1 MQHQH
6 STGVNILSY
15 THLTL
20 IERESLQELHEKG
33 YSIRKIAK
41 ILGRSPST
49 ISRELKRNFSK
60 RRKHYRSWGAHV
72 KYLSRRKNCH
82 RKNNLL
88 IYTDIYNYVFD
99 KLLSFWSPEIIAKT
113 WNINHNIKISFSSI
127 YRGIYDNL
135 FPGITAKSHLRRRGR
150 PYITER
156 KSYTKHPD
164 KSIHNRDSV
173 VDERGRF
180 GDYEGDTIYGSVGKG
195 YLVIAIDRK
204 SRYLVAATCKDK
216 SILSINEAFRE
227 AFEKAS
233 LKIKPLT
240 LTLDNGS
247 EFNGYA
253 DIEKD
258 LDLEI
263 YFADVH
269 APWQRGSNENINGL
283 LRFFFPRG
291 TDFRKI
297 TRVQLDAVLDK
308 INNRPRKC
316 LDLLS
321 PIDYFYQSVA
331 LGLTI

>member
-1 MQHQH
+1 M
-6 STGVNILSY
+6 SY

-20 IERESLQELHEKG
+20 IERECLQELYEKG

-41 ILGRSPST
+41 ILERSPST
-49 ISRELKRNFSK
+49 ISRELKRNSSK

-72 KYLSRRKNCH
+72 KYLARRKNCH

-99 KLLSFWSPEIIAKT
+99 KLHSFWSPEIIADK
-113 WNINHNIKISFSSI
+113 WNLNHNIKISFSSI
-127 YRGIYDNL
+127 YRAIRSKL
-135 FPGITAKSHLRRRGR
+135 FPGISPASHLRRRGK
-150 PYITER
+150 PYRTER
-156 KSYTKHPD
+156 KSYTKHSE
-164 KSIHNRDSV
+164 KSIHNRDSII
-173 VDERGRF
+173 DERGRF
-180 GDYEGDTIYGSVGKG
+180 GDFEGDTIYGSVGKG
-195 YLVIAIDRK
+195 YLVTAIDRK
-204 SRYLVAATCKDK
+204 SRFLVAATCKDK
-216 SILSINEAFRE
+216 SISSINSAFRE

-263 YFADVH
+263 YFADLH

-291 TDFRKI
+291 TDFRKV

-316 LDLLS
+316 LDILS
-321 PIDYFYQSVA
+321 PIDYFNQSVA
-331 LGLTI
+331 HGLTI

>member
-1 MQHQH
+1 M
-6 STGVNILSY
+6 SY

-20 IERESLQELHEKG
+20 IERECLQELYEKG

-41 ILGRSPST
+41 ILERSPST
-49 ISRELKRNFSK
+49 ISRELKRNSSK

-72 KYLSRRKNCH
+72 KYLARRKNCH
-82 RKNNLL
+82 RRNNLL

-99 KLLSFWSPEIIAKT
+99 KLHSFWSPEIIADK
-113 WNINHNIKISFSSI
+113 WNLNHNIKISFSSI
-127 YRGIYDNL
+127 YRAIRSKL
-135 FPGITAKSHLRRRGR
+135 FPGISPASHLRRRGK
-150 PYITER
+150 PYRTER
-156 KSYTKHPD
+156 KSYTKHSE
-164 KSIHNRDSV
+164 KSIHNRDSII
-173 VDERGRF
+173 DERGRF
-180 GDYEGDTIYGSVGKG
+180 GDFEGDTIYGSVGKG
-195 YLVIAIDRK
+195 YLVTAIDRK
-204 SRYLVAATCKDK
+204 SRFLVAATCKDK
-216 SILSINEAFRE
+216 SISSINSAFRE

-263 YFADVH
+263 YFADLH

-291 TDFRKI
+291 TDFRKV

-316 LDLLS
+316 LDFLS
-321 PIDYFYQSVA
+321 PIDYFNQSVA

>member
-1 MQHQH
+1 M
-6 STGVNILSY
+6 SY

-20 IERESLQELHEKG
+20 IERECLQELYEKG

-41 ILGRSPST
+41 ILERSPST
-49 ISRELKRNFSK
+49 ISRELKRNSSK

-72 KYLSRRKNCH
+72 KYLARRKNCH

-99 KLLSFWSPEIIAKT
+99 KLHSFWSPEIIADK
-113 WNINHNIKISFSSI
+113 WNLNHNIKISFSSI
-127 YRGIYDNL
+127 YRAIRSKL
-135 FPGITAKSHLRRRGR
+135 FPGISPASHLRRRGK
-150 PYITER
+150 PYRTER
-156 KSYTKHPD
+156 KSYTKHSE
-164 KSIHNRDSV
+164 KSIHNRDSII
-173 VDERGRF
+173 DERGRF
-180 GDYEGDTIYGSVGKG
+180 GDFEGDTIYGSVGKG
-195 YLVIAIDRK
+195 YLVTAIDRK
-204 SRYLVAATCKDK
+204 SRFLVAATCKDK
-216 SILSINEAFRE
+216 SISSINSAFRE

-263 YFADVH
+263 YFADLH

-291 TDFRKI
+291 TDFRKV

-316 LDLLS
+316 LDTLS
-321 PIDYFYQSVA
+321 PIDYFNQSVA

>member
-1 MQHQH
+1 M
-6 STGVNILSY
+6 SY

-20 IERESLQELHEKG
+20 IERECLQELYEKG

-41 ILGRSPST
+41 ILERSPST
-49 ISRELKRNFSK
+49 ISRELKRNSSK

-72 KYLSRRKNCH
+72 KYLARRKNCH

-99 KLLSFWSPEIIAKT
+99 KLHSFWSPEIIADK
-113 WNINHNIKISFSSI
+113 WNLNHNIKISFSSI
-127 YRGIYDNL
+127 YRAIRSKL
-135 FPGITAKSHLRRRGR
+135 FPGISPASHLRRRGK
-150 PYITER
+150 PYRTER
-156 KSYTKHPD
+156 KSYTKHSE
-164 KSIHNRDSV
+164 KSIHNRDSII
-173 VDERGRF
+173 DERGRF
-180 GDYEGDTIYGSVGKG
+180 GDFEGDTIYGSVGKG
-195 YLVIAIDRK
+195 YLVTAIDRK
-204 SRYLVAATCKDK
+204 SRFLVAATCKDK
-216 SILSINEAFRE
+216 SISSINSAFRE

-263 YFADVH
+263 YFADLH

-291 TDFRKI
+291 TDFRKV

-316 LDLLS
+316 LDFLS
-321 PIDYFYQSVA
+321 PIDYFNQSVA

>member
-1 MQHQH
+1 M
-6 STGVNILSY
+6 SY

-20 IERESLQELHEKG
+20 IERECLQELYEKG

-41 ILGRSPST
+41 ILERSPST
-49 ISRELKRNFSK
+49 ISRELKRNSSK

-72 KYLSRRKNCH
+72 KYLARRKNCH

-99 KLLSFWSPEIIAKT
+99 KLHSFWSPEIIADK
-113 WNINHNIKISFSSI
+113 WNLNHNIKISFSSI
-127 YRGIYDNL
+127 YRAIRSKL
-135 FPGITAKSHLRRRGR
+135 FPGISPASHLRRRGK
-150 PYITER
+150 PYRTER
-156 KSYTKHPD
+156 KSYTKHSE
-164 KSIHNRDSV
+164 KSIHNRDSII
-173 VDERGRF
+173 DERGRF
-180 GDYEGDTIYGSVGKG
+180 GDFEGDTIYGSVGKG
-195 YLVIAIDRK
+195 YLVTAIDRK
-204 SRYLVAATCKDK
+204 SRFLVAATCKDK
-216 SILSINEAFRE
+216 SISSINSAFRE

-263 YFADVH
+263 YFADLH

-291 TDFRKI
+291 TDFRKV

-308 INNRPRKC
+308 INNRHRKC
-316 LDLLS
+316 LDILS
-321 PIDYFYQSVA
+321 PIDYFNQSVA

>member
-1 MQHQH
+1 M
-6 STGVNILSY
+6 SY

-20 IERESLQELHEKG
+20 IERECLQELYEKG

-41 ILGRSPST
+41 ILERSPST
-49 ISRELKRNFSK
+49 ISRELKRNSSK

-72 KYLSRRKNCH
+72 KYLARRKNCH

-99 KLLSFWSPEIIAKT
+99 KLHSFWSPEIIADK
-113 WNINHNIKISFSSI
+113 WNLNHNIKISFSSI
-127 YRGIYDNL
+127 YRAIRSKL
-135 FPGITAKSHLRRRGR
+135 FPGISPASHLRRRGK
-150 PYITER
+150 PYRTER
-156 KSYTKHPD
+156 KSYTKHSE
-164 KSIHNRDSV
+164 KSIHNRDSII
-173 VDERGRF
+173 DERGRF
-180 GDYEGDTIYGSVGKG
+180 GDFEGDTIYGSVGKG
-195 YLVIAIDRK
+195 YLVTAIDRK
-204 SRYLVAATCKDK
+204 SRFLVAATCKDK
-216 SILSINEAFRE
+216 SISSINSAFRE

-263 YFADVH
+263 YFADLH

-291 TDFRKI
+291 TDFRKV

-308 INNRPRKC
+308 INN
-316 LDLLS
+316 S
-321 PIDYFYQSVA
+321 P
-331 LGLTI
+331 

>member
-1 MQHQH
+1 M
-6 STGVNILSY
+6 SY

-20 IERESLQELHEKG
+20 IERECLQELYEKG

-41 ILGRSPST
+41 ILERSPST
-49 ISRELKRNFSK
+49 ISRELKRNSSK

-72 KYLSRRKNCH
+72 KYLARRKNCH

-99 KLLSFWSPEIIAKT
+99 KLHSFWSPEIIADK
-113 WNINHNIKISFSSI
+113 WNLNHNIKISFSSI
-127 YRGIYDNL
+127 YRAIRSKL
-135 FPGITAKSHLRRRGR
+135 FPGISPASHLRRRGK
-150 PYITER
+150 PYRTER
-156 KSYTKHPD
+156 KSYTKHSE
-164 KSIHNRDSV
+164 KSIHNRDSII
-173 VDERGRF
+173 DERGRF
-180 GDYEGDTIYGSVGKG
+180 GDFEGDTIYGSVGKG
-195 YLVIAIDRK
+195 YLVTAIDRK
-204 SRYLVAATCKDK
+204 SRFLVAATCKDK
-216 SILSINEAFRE
+216 SISSINSAFRE

-263 YFADVH
+263 YFADLH

-291 TDFRKI
+291 TDFRKV

-316 LDLLS
+316 LDILS
-321 PIDYFYQSVA
+321 PIDYINQSVA

>member
-1 MQHQH
+1 M
-6 STGVNILSY
+6 SY

-135 FPGITAKSHLRRRGR
+135 FSGITAKSHLRRRGR

-195 YLVIAIDRK
+195 YLVTAIDRK

-308 INNRPRKC
+308 INNRPR
-316 LDLLS
+316 
-321 PIDYFYQSVA
+321 
-331 LGLTI
+331 

>member
-1 MQHQH
+1 M
-6 STGVNILSY
+6 SY

-20 IERESLQELHEKG
+20 IERECLQELYEKG

-41 ILGRSPST
+41 ILERSPST
-49 ISRELKRNFSK
+49 ISRELKRNSSK

-72 KYLSRRKNCH
+72 KYLARRKNCH

-99 KLLSFWSPEIIAKT
+99 KLHSFWSPEIIADK
-113 WNINHNIKISFSSI
+113 WNLNHNIKISFSSI
-127 YRGIYDNL
+127 YRAIRSKL
-135 FPGITAKSHLRRRGR
+135 FPGISPASHLRRRGK
-150 PYITER
+150 PYRTER
-156 KSYTKHPD
+156 KSYTKHSE
-164 KSIHNRDSV
+164 KSIHNRDSII
-173 VDERGRF
+173 DERGRF
-180 GDYEGDTIYGSVGKG
+180 GDFEGDTIYGSVGKG
-195 YLVIAIDRK
+195 YLVTAIDRK
-204 SRYLVAATCKDK
+204 SRFLVAATCKDK
-216 SILSINEAFRE
+216 SISSINSAFRE

-263 YFADVH
+263 YFADLH

-291 TDFRKI
+291 TDFRKV

-316 LDLLS
+316 LDILS
-321 PIDYFYQSVA
+321 PIVYFNQSVA

>member
-1 MQHQH
+1 M
-6 STGVNILSY
+6 SY

-20 IERESLQELHEKG
+20 IERECLQELYEKG

-41 ILGRSPST
+41 ILERSPST
-49 ISRELKRNFSK
+49 ISRELKRNSSK

-72 KYLSRRKNCH
+72 KYLARRKNCH

-99 KLLSFWSPEIIAKT
+99 KLHSFWSPEIIADK
-113 WNINHNIKISFSSI
+113 WNLNHNITISFSSI
-127 YRGIYDNL
+127 YRAIRSKL
-135 FPGITAKSHLRRRGR
+135 FPGISPASHLRRRGK
-150 PYITER
+150 PYRTER
-156 KSYTKHPD
+156 KSYTKHSE
-164 KSIHNRDSV
+164 KSIHNRDSII
-173 VDERGRF
+173 DERGRF
-180 GDYEGDTIYGSVGKG
+180 GDFEGDTIYGSVGKG
-195 YLVIAIDRK
+195 YLVTAIDRK
-204 SRYLVAATCKDK
+204 SRFLVAATCKDK
-216 SILSINEAFRE
+216 SISSINSAFRE

-263 YFADVH
+263 YFADLH

-291 TDFRKI
+291 TDFRKV

-316 LDLLS
+316 LDILS
-321 PIDYFYQSVA
+321 PIDYINQSVA